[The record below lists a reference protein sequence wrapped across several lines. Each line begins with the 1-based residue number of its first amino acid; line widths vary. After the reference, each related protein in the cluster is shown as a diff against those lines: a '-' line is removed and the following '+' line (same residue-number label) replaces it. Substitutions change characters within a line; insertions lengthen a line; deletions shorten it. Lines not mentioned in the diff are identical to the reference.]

1 MIALGWVSA
10 VVAYLDVAATTRVE
24 PRVADVVLHWMT
36 EDFGNAGS
44 RTHEYGARAKKAVQE
59 ARAFLAGTVDVR
71 TEEVIFTSGA
81 TESNN
86 IALLG
91 MAPYGEK
98 HSRKHIITSAIEH
111 KAVIEPL
118 LHLHEKRGFEVDFLE
133 PGPSGR
139 ISAEAVM
146 EKLRPDTLLVSL
158 MHVNNETGVIQPVAE
173 LAEKLQKTPTYLHV
187 DAAQGYAKVPE
198 DLKAPIDLTSI
209 SGHKIGAPKGI
220 GALVTRRRG
229 WDKVPLE
236 PIMFGGG
243 QERKLRPGTLPVPL
257 IMGLYEAAKVFRE
270 NRSRWERDAKE
281 MRERLLAAL
290 GKTRF
295 QINGDADHAVPHIL
309 NVTFDGLNAEAL
321 IVRIKDQVAVATG
334 SACTSASYTPSHVL
348 TAMGLPGEV
357 ATNGIRLSWFP
368 GQISDFDPNGLAETI
383 AYMQPEAP

>member
-1 MIALGWVSA
+1 MAREWVNA
-10 VVAYLDVAATTRVE
+10 VVAYLDVAATTRVD
-24 PRVADVVLHWMT
+24 PRVAEVVLHWMT

-59 ARAFLAGTVDVR
+59 ARMFLASTVGAK

-98 HSRKHIITSAIEH
+98 TGRKHIVTSAIEH

-118 LHLHEKRGFEVDFLE
+118 LHLQEARGFEIDFLE
-133 PGPSGR
+133 PGTSGR
-139 ISAEAVM
+139 ISREAVL
-146 EKLRPDTLLVSL
+146 EKVRPDTLLVSL

-173 LAEKLQKTPTYLHV
+173 LAQELRQTSTFLHV
-187 DAAQGYAKVPE
+187 DAAQGYGKVPQ
-198 DLKAPIDLTSI
+198 DLKAPIDLISI
-209 SGHKIGAPKGI
+209 SGHKVGAPKGV

-229 WDKVPLE
+229 WNKAPLE

-243 QERKLRPGTLPVPL
+243 QERKLRPGTLPVAL
-257 IMGLYEAAKVFRE
+257 IMGLYEAAKIFQE
-270 NRSRWERDAKE
+270 NRSRWEHDA
-281 MRERLLAAL
+281 MQTRERLLAAL

-295 QINGDADHAVPHIL
+295 QINGDADHSVPHIL

-348 TAMGLPGEV
+348 TAMGLPEEV
-357 ATNGIRLSWFP
+357 AANGLRFSWFP
-368 GQISDFDPNGLAETI
+368 SQVADFDPEDLAETI
-383 AYMQPEAP
+383 AHMQPDAS